1 MAASRLNPAAASRLT
16 VDVER
21 AYRRGPTIRAA
32 FELDLDEARTLVL
45 FGPSGS
51 GKTTI
56 LRCLAGLER
65 PDLGRITVRG
75 EPWVDVAAG
84 IRVPPQAR
92 RIGYLPQG
100 FALFPHLTVRGNLEY
115 GMRGTAA
122 DRAARLEELVA
133 ILGLAGLEDRR
144 PGALSGG
151 QQQRVALGRAIARD
165 PVLLLLDEPLASL
178 DAPTREAVRVELHA
192 LLARLGTPTILVTH
206 DRTEALVLG
215 DRIGVLVDG
224 SLRQVGPVDEVF
236 SRPADP
242 EVAAAVG
249 VETIVHAVVEEATD
263 GVATVRVGGA
273 RLTAVSDL
281 DPGSAVLVTI
291 RPEDVLVV
299 TADHDVRGLSARNHL
314 TGRVTALEPLGAVV
328 RVRVDCGFPLA
339 ALVTRQAADE
349 LGLEPGA
356 AVAALVKAPSVHLI
370 PV

>member
-1 MAASRLNPAAASRLT
+1 MAARGLT

-32 FELDLDEARTLVL
+32 FELDLDEAQTLVL

-65 PDLGRITVRG
+65 PDQGRIEVRG
-75 EPWVDVAAG
+75 VPWVDVATG
-84 IRVPPQAR
+84 VRVPPQAR
-92 RIGYLPQG
+92 RVGYLPQG
-100 FALFPHLTVRGNLEY
+100 FALFPHLTVRQNLAY
-115 GMRGTAA
+115 GMDGQAA
-122 DRAARLEELVA
+122 GRAARLEELVA

-165 PVLLLLDEPLASL
+165 PVLLLLDEPFASL

-192 LLARLGTPTILVTH
+192 LLRRLGTPTILVTH

-215 DRIGVLVDG
+215 DRIGVMVDG
-224 SLRQVGPVDEVF
+224 RLRQVGPVDEVF

-242 EVAAAVG
+242 DVAAATG
-249 VETIVHAVVEEATD
+249 VETIVHAVVEEAAD
-263 GVATVRVGGA
+263 GVATVRIGEA
-273 RLTAVSDL
+273 RLTAVADL
-281 DPGSAVLVTI
+281 AAGTEVLVTI

-299 TADHDVRGLSARNHL
+299 TAEHDLRGLSARNHL
-314 TGRVTALEPLGAVV
+314 AGTVTALERLGAVV
-328 RVRVDCGFPLA
+328 RVRLDCGFPLV

-349 LGLEPGA
+349 LGLAPGS
-356 AVAALVKAPSVHLI
+356 AVSALVKAPSVHLI